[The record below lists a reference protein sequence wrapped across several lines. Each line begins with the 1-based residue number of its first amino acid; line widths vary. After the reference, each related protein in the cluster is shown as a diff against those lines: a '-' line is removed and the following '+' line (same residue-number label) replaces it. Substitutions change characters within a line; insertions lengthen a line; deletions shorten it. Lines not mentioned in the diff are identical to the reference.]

1 MTHTITVRLTEK
13 ERRELQRHGK
23 ISEVT
28 REALRLYL
36 RTRKSKQLISRLRD
50 LQKTTK
56 LRTTI
61 QDDLQLIRADR
72 QR

>member
-1 MTHTITVRLTEK
+1 MTRTITVRLTEK
-13 ERRELQRHGK
+13 ERRELQKHGR

-36 RTRKSKQLISRLRD
+36 RSAKSRQLISRLRE
-50 LQKTTK
+50 LQKTAK

-61 QDDLQLIRADR
+61 QDDLEQIRADR

>member
-1 MTHTITVRLTEK
+1 MTTAITVRLTEK
-13 ERRELQRHGK
+13 ERRELQKHGR

-36 RTRKSKQLISRLRD
+36 RTRKSRQLISRLKE

-56 LRTTI
+56 LQTTI
-61 QDDLQLIRADR
+61 QDDLQQIRADR

>member
-1 MTHTITVRLTEK
+1 MTRTITVRLTEK
-13 ERRELQRHGK
+13 ERRQLQKHGR

-36 RTRKSKQLISRLRD
+36 NSEKSRQLISRLRE

-56 LRTTI
+56 LQTTI
-61 QDDLQLIRADR
+61 KDDLQQIRADR